1 MLRNCF
7 VFSEEKTKLNRWAPR
22 RRSPSP
28 KDRVSKRFSRFSNDK
43 VINFDPKITINT
55 SFSSAVTSQNFDA
68 QNKVQPISVAPH
80 EVTGQPLLKNM
91 LARQAVTFPEI
102 IHQPTETVQT
112 VITSPPVLLD
122 VPPPQIVQGQINNAL
137 VLTPASTQ
145 NVLVS
150 TPLQPI
156 LTTVN
161 LQPTLVTTNVNQQN
175 NIQQALAV
183 PPPCLP
189 AIELASIPPPN
200 PIQLQNIPPPEP
212 LNTLNIPQPAPIQVQ
227 NIPTPNQIQLNEIP
241 NPKPLDLLTIPTPNE
256 DNGLSDP
263 DFLKNIPPP
272 NKAIPPPQLQ
282 DNSVSLMSA
291 AQAIST
297 TITVPSNQNVLVH
310 NIPPPQLQTMQNV
323 QAATT
328 NNVLQN
334 APNYSAVTVAVP
346 VGVVQVSSAPTTIPS
361 LMAQP
366 ILPPPGISLNVNLN
380 CPPPILSGNGLHQQP
395 SGFVSQATGLGQ
407 HIPPMRIPPP
417 SNMQCINSVVSL
429 QGFKSMNSGK
439 FLFHIFIYLW

>member
-1 MLRNCF
+1 ML
-7 VFSEEKTKLNRWAPR
+7 PQQ
-22 RRSPSP
+22 
-28 KDRVSKRFSRFSNDK
+28 
-43 VINFDPKITINT
+43 TI
-55 SFSSAVTSQNFDA
+55 
-68 QNKVQPISVAPH
+68 
-80 EVTGQPLLKNM
+80 
-91 LARQAVTFPEI
+91 TFPEI
-102 IHQPTETVQT
+102 IQQSTETVQT

-122 VPPPQIVQGQINNAL
+122 VPPPQIVPGQISNTL

-145 NVLVS
+145 SVLVS

-161 LQPTLVTTNVNQQN
+161 LPPTLVTTNVNQQN

-227 NIPTPNQIQLNEIP
+227 NIPTPNQMQLNEIP
-241 NPKPLDLLTIPTPNE
+241 NPKPIDLMTIPTPNE
-256 DNGLSDP
+256 DKGLSDP

-282 DNSVSLMSA
+282 ENSVSLLSA
-291 AQAIST
+291 AQTIST
-297 TITVPSNQNVLVH
+297 TISVPSNQNVLVH
-310 NIPPPQLQTMQNV
+310 NIPTPQMQTIQNV
-323 QAATT
+323 QTAPT
-328 NNVLQN
+328 NTVLQN
-334 APNYSAVTVAVP
+334 SSNFSSVTVAVP
-346 VGVVQVSSAPTTIPS
+346 VGVVQVSSAPSTIPS

-366 ILPPPGISLNVNLN
+366 ILPPPGIGLNVNLN

-395 SGFVSQATGLGQ
+395 SGFVGQATGLGQ
-407 HIPPMRIPPP
+407 HIPPMSIPPP
-417 SNMQCINSVVSL
+417 ANMPCINPVATL
-429 QGFKSMNSGK
+429 QSFKNMNAGK
-439 FLFHIFIYLW
+439 YYLVFYFIYGKSVTANKENYFQVCTVFS